1 MGQYTFMYAAAKEYN
16 DLPKD
21 HRNSSSPNT
30 FKTKLFKFLSDLD
43 KTGHKSSV

>member
-1 MGQYTFMYAAAKEYN
+1 MGQSTFMYAAAMERN

-21 HRNSSSPNT
+21 HRNCISLKT

-43 KTGHKSSV
+43 KTEYKWIL